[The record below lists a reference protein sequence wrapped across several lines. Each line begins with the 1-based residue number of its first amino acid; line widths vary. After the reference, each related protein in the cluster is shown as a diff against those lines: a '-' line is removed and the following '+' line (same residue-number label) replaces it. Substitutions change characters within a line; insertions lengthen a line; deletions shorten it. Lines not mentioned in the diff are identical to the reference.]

1 MKSIVIEKAH
11 ITEKSMKLSK
21 NGEYVFIVGKNSTK
35 IEIAKAVAEKFDVKV
50 MGVKTINVRSQSKP
64 QRRGKGTYQT
74 ASFKKAIVKLAK
86 GQRIGIFE
94 PEAKQEV
101 VVTSPEMEP
110 IKEKKSLLRGT
121 KVKVERVDVSP
132 QSTQRKVITGK

>member
-1 MKSIVIEKAH
+1 MDIVIEKAH
-11 ITEKSMKLSK
+11 ITEKSMKLIK
-21 NGEYVFIVGKNSTK
+21 NDEYVFIVGKNSTK

-50 MGVKTINVRSQSKP
+50 MGVKTINVRSKTKAQK
-64 QRRGKGTYQT
+64 RGKGTYQT
-74 ASFKKAIVKLAK
+74 ASFKKAIVKLSK
-86 GQRIGIFE
+86 GQKIGIFE
-94 PEAKQEV
+94 ATKQEV

-121 KVKVERVDVSP
+121 KVKVERVDAVSP